1 MSEVFLLSII
11 QGVTEFLPVSSS
23 SHTILISNLFNF
35 NVYDLLL
42 DVSLHIGSFL
52 AITFYFRS
60 EIINFSKNKRI
71 FFLILLS
78 SLPILVLGFIL
89 SKFRTEDY
97 LRTIEIIGW
106 TTILFGILL
115 FISDK
120 FPQKKN
126 INTNL
131 KMFDVLI
138 IGLMHSVALIPGVSR
153 SGIAITASRFLG
165 YSRLESTKISFLLSI
180 PTLLMVTAY
189 GLYKISFEN
198 QFSLDNLNIQS
209 IILSFLFSYMTIKYF
224 LVFVKKFSLNIFVL
238 YRLVIGSIIIFYVYF

>member
-1 MSEVFLLSII
+1 MSDVFLLSII

-89 SKFRTEDY
+89 SKFRAEDY

-198 QFSLDNLNIQS
+198 QFSFLKNKYSPQNIVGYQPS
-209 IILSFLFSYMTIKYF
+209 KNFEKFKHKIPMLSLSNAFDIEDLKNFEKKY
-224 LVFVKKFSLNIFVL
+224 LIF
-238 YRLVIGSIIIFYVYF
+238 

>member
-11 QGVTEFLPVSSS
+11 QGVTEFLPISSS

-153 SGIAITASRFLG
+153 SGIVITAGRFLNFDR
-165 YSRLESTKISFLLSI
+165 YDATKISFYLSVPAI
-180 PTLLMVTAY
+180 A
-189 GLYKISFEN
+189 GASFL
-198 QFSLDNLNIQS
+198 SLKDIFTNEATFNSL
-209 IILSFLFSYMTIKYF
+209 IILSVFLSFIFSYITIKYF
-224 LVFVKKFSLNIFVL
+224 LIFIKNFNFNLFVIYRIILSLF
-238 YRLVIGSIIIFYVYF
+238 IFYIIYN